1 MKQLEPGQTLDGFT
15 IDAPLHAGGMA
26 DLYRV
31 HCVDTARQP
40 DFPLLLK
47 VPRLKTDE
55 GGENLV
61 GFETE
66 KQILAALHG
75 PHVPRFMA
83 AGNIVRPYLVMEF
96 VPGETLQQW
105 LDRKPPRD
113 AQEIAR
119 LGALVA
125 DALHA
130 LHQQGACH
138 LDLKPANVMIRAS
151 GDSAVLLDFGLS
163 RHAQLPDLLAE
174 EQRSAVGSYGWIAP
188 EQIVG
193 VRGDPRSDIFALGV
207 ILYEMCTGELPFG
220 NPQTAGGL
228 RQRFWMQPRPPRQ
241 HDARIPAWLQEIILG
256 CIEPLAENR
265 YASAALLAFDLANP
279 DQVKVTARGEATHG
293 AGFGAQLQ
301 RWMTRADY
309 RPSALPTQAP
319 PPPIVMVAVPH
330 RDASEA
336 VLEALRQA
344 VKRTLGNRPG
354 ARLSCVTVVPPR
366 ASGGAD
372 DELSI
377 HQKLLEYLRAWLAK
391 IDLGTHVATCHVLE
405 AGDVAHALL
414 TYAAGNHANI
424 MILGAATHGLQ
435 LQRFVATVPIKV
447 AMRAPCTVM
456 LVKPPGGAR
465 ESFSTSEG
473 DLPFPTAG

>member
-1 MKQLEPGQTLDGFT
+1 MSMKQLEPGQTLGGFT
-15 IDAPLHAGGMA
+15 IDARLHAGGMA

-31 HCVDTARQP
+31 HCADTARQP

-47 VPRLKTDE
+47 VPRMKTDE
-55 GGENLV
+55 GGENLL

-75 PHVPRFMA
+75 PHVPRFVA
-83 AGNIVRPYLVMEF
+83 AGDIAQPYLVMEF
-96 VPGETLQQW
+96 IPGETLQQW
-105 LDRKPPRD
+105 LDRSAPRD
-113 AQEIAR
+113 AAEIAR
-119 LGALVA
+119 IGAQIA

-130 LHQQGACH
+130 LHQQDACH
-138 LDLKPANVMIRAS
+138 LDLKPANVMLR
-151 GDSAVLLDFGLS
+151 GGGGAVLLDFGLS
-163 RHAQLPDLLAE
+163 WHARLPDLLAE
-174 EQRSAVGSYGWIAP
+174 EQRSAVGSHGWIAP

-207 ILYEMCTGELPFG
+207 ILYEICTGELPFG

-241 HDARIPAWLQEIILG
+241 HDARIPAWLQEIILA
-256 CIEPLAENR
+256 CIEPQAENR
-265 YASAALLAFDLANP
+265 YASAALLAFDLVNP
-279 DQVKVTARGEATHG
+279 DQVKVTARGEATYG
-293 AGFGAQLQ
+293 AGLRAQLR
-301 RWMTRADY
+301 RWMTRTDY
-309 RPSALPTQAP
+309 RPSALPTPAP

-330 RDASEA
+330 RDANEA

-366 ASGGAD
+366 ASGSAD

-414 TYAAGNHANI
+414 IYAAGNHANI

-447 AMRAPCTVM
+447 AMHAPCTVM
-456 LVKPPGGAR
+456 LVKA
-465 ESFSTSEG
+465 
-473 DLPFPTAG
+473 

>member
-1 MKQLEPGQTLDGFT
+1 MQQLEPGQTLDGFV
-15 IDAPLHAGGMA
+15 IDAPLRAGGMA
-26 DLYRV
+26 DLYHV
-31 HCVDTARQP
+31 HGADEAHRA

-47 VPRLKTDE
+47 RARLKTDE

-75 PHVPRFMA
+75 PHVPRFVA
-83 AGNIVRPYLVMEF
+83 AGDIVRPYLVMELI
-96 VPGETLQQW
+96 PGETLQQW

-113 AQEIAR
+113 AREIAR

-151 GDSAVLLDFGLS
+151 GDGAVLLDFGLS
-163 RHAQLPDLLAE
+163 WHAQMPDMLAE
-174 EQRSAVGSYGWIAP
+174 EQRTAVGSYAWIAP

-207 ILYEMCTGELPFG
+207 ILYEMCSGELPFG

-228 RQRFWMQPRPPRQ
+228 RQRFWMQPRPPRL
-241 HDARIPAWLQEIILG
+241 HDARIPPWLQEIILA
-256 CIEPLAENR
+256 CLQPQAEHR
-265 YASAALLAFDLANP
+265 YASAALLAFDLTNP
-279 DQVKVTARGEATHG
+279 EQVKITERGRATHG
-293 AGFGAQLQ
+293 AGLGAQFRHWMQ
-301 RWMTRADY
+301 RDPY
-309 RPSALPTQAP
+309 RPSALPTQIS

-330 RDASEA
+330 RDVTEA

-344 VKRTLGNRPG
+344 VKRSLGNRPG
-354 ARLSCVTVVPPR
+354 ARLSCVTVIAP
-366 ASGGAD
+366 SGSAGAVD

-377 HQKLLEYLRAWLAK
+377 HQTMREYLRAWLAK
-391 IDLGTHVATCHVLE
+391 INIGEHIATCHVLE
-405 AGDVAHALL
+405 ASDVAHALL

-456 LVKPPGGAR
+456 LVKA
-465 ESFSTSEG
+465 
-473 DLPFPTAG
+473 

>member
-1 MKQLEPGQTLDGFT
+1 MKQLEPGQVLDGFVV
-15 IDAPLHAGGMA
+15 DAPLHAGGMA

-31 HCVDTARQP
+31 HCADPALQP

-66 KQILAALHG
+66 RQLMAALHG
-75 PHVPRFMA
+75 AHVPRFVA
-83 AGNIVRPYLVMEF
+83 AGDIARPWLAMEF

-113 AQEIAR
+113 AAEIAR
-119 LGALVA
+119 IGAQIA

-130 LHQQGACH
+130 LHRQDACH
-138 LDLKPANVMIRAS
+138 LDLKPANVMLRD
-151 GDSAVLLDFGLS
+151 GGGVVLLDFGLS
-163 RHAQLPDLLAE
+163 WHAKLPDLLAE
-174 EQRSAVGSYGWIAP
+174 EQRSAVGSYPWIAA

-193 VRGDPRSDIFALGV
+193 VRGDPRSDLFALGV
-207 ILYEMCTGELPFG
+207 ILYEMCTGKLPLG

-241 HDARIPAWLQEIILG
+241 YDARIPAWLQEIILT
-256 CIEPLAENR
+256 CLQPRAEHR

-279 DQVKVTARGEATHG
+279 DQVKVTARGQATRG
-293 AGFGAQLQ
+293 AGFGAQL
-301 RWMTRADY
+301 RSWMQRADY
-309 RPSALPTQAP
+309 RPSALPTRTP
-319 PPPIVMVAVPH
+319 PPPIVVVAVPH

-344 VKRTLGNRPG
+344 AKRTLGNRPG

-366 ASGGAD
+366 AAGGAD

-377 HQKLLEYLRAWLAK
+377 HQRMLEYLRAWLAK
-391 IDLGTHVATCHVLE
+391 IDLGAHVATCHVLE

-424 MILGAATHGLQ
+424 LILGAATHGLQ
-435 LQRFVATVPIKV
+435 LQRFVATVPVKV
-447 AMRAPCTVM
+447 AMHAPCTVM
-456 LVKPPGGAR
+456 LVKA
-465 ESFSTSEG
+465 
-473 DLPFPTAG
+473 